1 MLAIKGLFGKGRSA
15 LYFLVSQLGAVI
27 IFGILY
33 WVIESISPGVH
44 FKGVERRPAG
54 HLFYDFFY
62 YSMVTQSTV
71 GYGDIVPV
79 SNFARGAA
87 MCQMLLVYAGLSLT
101 EGMMF

>member
-1 MLAIKGLFGKGRSA
+1 MIALKGVFGKGRKA
-15 LYFLVSQLGAVI
+15 FYFLISQLGAVLL
-27 IFGILY
+27 FGVLY
-33 WVIESISPGVH
+33 WIIEIISPGVH
-44 FKGVERRPAG
+44 FKGVKRQPSG

-62 YSMVTQSTV
+62 YSMVTQSTF

-101 EGMMF
+101 EGLVM

>member
-1 MLAIKGLFGKGRSA
+1 MLALKGIFGKGRSA
-15 LYFLVSQLGAVI
+15 IYFLVSQLSAVI
-27 IFGILY
+27 VFGILY
-33 WVIESISPGVH
+33 WIIEIKSPGTH
-44 FKGVERRPAG
+44 FKGVKRQPSG

-87 MCQMLLVYAGLSLT
+87 ICQMLLVYAGLSLS
-101 EGMMF
+101 EGNIL

>member
-1 MLAIKGLFGKGRSA
+1 MPS
-15 LYFLVSQLGAVI
+15 
-27 IFGILY
+27 
-33 WVIESISPGVH
+33 
-44 FKGVERRPAG
+44 G

-87 MCQMLLVYAGLSLT
+87 MCQMLLVYAGLSLS
-101 EGMMF
+101 EGSLL

>member
-1 MLAIKGLFGKGRSA
+1 MIALKGVFGKVRKA
-15 LYFLVSQLGAVI
+15 FYFLISQLGAVLL
-27 IFGILY
+27 FGVLY
-33 WVIESISPGVH
+33 WIIEIISPGVH
-44 FKGVERRPAG
+44 FKGVKRQPSG

-101 EGMMF
+101 EGLVM